1 MIMRKLSTSLLLLV
15 LSSCTM
21 LNAQAASG
29 QQPSAKAKDKVTI
42 GGEPVLTLHAPQL
55 GKPDQPSFTS
65 AVLLPG
71 RGMSI
76 LQLKANIP
84 SKGEVDVLTAPSV
97 DEAKELLDNKDDA
110 YGNKLFS
117 VGGAFL
123 VPYANR
129 IRGQASADGT
139 TLATT
144 IAGKP
149 ITLPANWPGKSAGA
163 EKVAMHGM
171 MLKSQ
176 FQSVSQ
182 RMAGGASTA
191 SAVFH
196 AGNFD
201 GHWPSKTD
209 ITTQVSLR
217 SGALGLTI
225 TAKNVGNEPLPI
237 GIGWHPYFAIP
248 SGDRKQAKLHLPAD
262 KRAVMNNYDD
272 VFPTGQVVSVKDDNG
287 KYDFTSPGGKTLND
301 MFLDDNFQDLQRAG
315 GNAVSEIID
324 PASNY
329 GIRIVSES
337 PEIKSIQVYSP
348 PDKTFVALEP
358 QFNLPDPYGSEWK
371 GANTGMVVL
380 QPGQS
385 VSWRVKLQL
394 FTPNT
399 SK

>member
-1 MIMRKLSTSLLLLV
+1 MKKSLTSLLLLSV
-15 LSSCTM
+15 LSSCTL
-21 LNAQAASG
+21 LNGQAAGS
-29 QQPSAKAKDKVTI
+29 QSSAATAKEKVTI

-84 SKGEVDVLTAPSV
+84 GKGAVDVLAAPSI
-97 DEAKELLDNKDDA
+97 DEAKDLLDNKDDA
-110 YGNKLFS
+110 FGNKLFS

-129 IRGQASADGT
+129 IRGQVSADGKTIT
-139 TLATT
+139 TN

-149 ITLPANWPGKSAGA
+149 IALPANWPGKSAGA

-171 MLKSQ
+171 TLKSQ
-176 FQSVSQ
+176 FESVSQ

-209 ITTQVSLR
+209 ITVQVSLR
-217 SGALGLTI
+217 SGALGLTVS
-225 TAKNVGNEPLPI
+225 AKNVGNEPLPI
-237 GIGWHPYFAIP
+237 GIGWHPYFVIP
-248 SGDRKQAKLHLPAD
+248 SGDRKQAKLHLPAA

-272 VFPTGQVVSVKDDNG
+272 VFPTGQVVSLNDDNG
-287 KYDFTSPGGKTLND
+287 KYDFSAPGGKPLNNL
-301 MFLDDNFQDLQRAG
+301 FLDDNFQDLERTG
-315 GNAVSEIID
+315 GNAVSEIVD

-329 GIRIVSES
+329 GIRIVAES

-348 PDKTFVALEP
+348 PDKNFVALEP

-371 GANTGMVVL
+371 NTDTGMVLL

-385 VSWRVKLQL
+385 VSWRVKLEL